1 MKLTNPV
8 RSVACAALLCIAYA
22 APVVSLAQTDSKP
35 ASRAEVKEQTRAAN
49 KAGQL
54 TSGEATPGEK
64 QAPINSTKTRAER
77 KAETM
82 EARRKGE
89 LRPSGEATYK
99 SSMSQQG
106 ATAKSTKTRAER
118 KAETLEA
125 AKQGKL
131 PPGGELGDT
140 KK

>member
-1 MKLTNPV
+1 MKTTQSAL
-8 RSVACAALLCIAYA
+8 SIAALLCLACG
-22 APVVSLAQTDSKP
+22 APVGAQTTDSTP

-49 KAGQL
+49 KAGQIP
-54 TSGEATPGEK
+54 SGEATPGEK
-64 QAPINSTKTRAER
+64 QAPTKSTKTRAQR

-89 LRPSGEATYK
+89 LVSPGEATYK
-99 SSMSQQG
+99 SNMSQQK
-106 ATAKSTKTRAER
+106 ATAQSTKTRAER
-118 KAETLEA
+118 KAETVEA

-131 PPGGELGDT
+131 PPGGELGSEA

>member
-1 MKLTNPV
+1 MKTTFPV
-8 RSVACAALLCIAYA
+8 RSTAWAALLCVACT
-22 APVVSLAQTDSKP
+22 APPAVLAQTESKP

-49 KAGQL
+49 KAGQIP
-54 TSGEATPGEK
+54 SGEATPGDK
-64 QAPINSTKTRAER
+64 QAPIRSTKTRAQR

-89 LRPSGEATYK
+89 LVNPGEANYK
-99 SSMSQQG
+99 GNMSQQK
-106 ATAKSTKTRAER
+106 ATAQSTKTRAER

-131 PPGGELGDT
+131 APVGEAGEA

>member
-1 MKLTNPV
+1 MKTILSTL
-8 RSVACAALLCIAYA
+8 SIGALLCLACG
-22 APVVSLAQTDSKP
+22 APIRAQTTDGTP

-49 KAGQL
+49 KAGQIP
-54 TSGEATPGEK
+54 SGEATPGEK
-64 QAPINSTKTRAER
+64 QAPTKSTKTRAQR

-89 LRPSGEATYK
+89 LLSPGEATYK
-99 SSMSQQG
+99 TNMSQQN

-118 KAETLEA
+118 KSETAEA
-125 AKQGKL
+125 VKQGKL
-131 PPGGELGDT
+131 APVGEASEA

>member
-1 MKLTNPV
+1 L
-8 RSVACAALLCIAYA
+8 A
-22 APVVSLAQTDSKP
+22 SLAQTESKP

-49 KAGQL
+49 KAGQI
-54 TSGEATPGEK
+54 TSGEATPNEK
-64 QAPINSTKTRAER
+64 QAPAKSTKTRAQR

-89 LRPSGEATYK
+89 LVNPGEANYK
-99 SSMSQQG
+99 GNMSQQG

-118 KAETLEA
+118 KAETVEA

-131 PPGGELGDT
+131 APVGEAGEA